1 METIAADRADRED
14 HQTRPEEH
22 EPHDE
27 KLELLRIGLVAVA
40 VLATWFQVWRP
51 VPRFD
56 LVALFATAVGGYP
69 VFREAL
75 SNLFA
80 RRMTMELR
88 SEERRVGK
96 ECRS

>member
-69 VFREAL
+69 VL
-75 SNLFA
+75 S
-80 RRMTMELR
+80 
-88 SEERRVGK
+88 
-96 ECRS
+96 CR